1 MREIRPDRLDGSN
14 WHKILSHF
22 HPSTPTAAGSCG
34 VRGRSVAVAG
44 MTNARERRALIA
56 VPSITDVVGA
66 GGVAPRWRGYARELE
81 ASGWVVDLW
90 TVDAADAS
98 QRIPRCVHPFFP
110 KTLTDVRSSRVVSR
124 ARAAPSR
131 PSRFKRVRPT

>member
-1 MREIRPDRLDGSN
+1 
-14 WHKILSHF
+14 
-22 HPSTPTAAGSCG
+22 
-34 VRGRSVAVAG
+34 

-90 TVDAADAS
+90 TVDAAGAS

-124 ARAAPSR
+124 ARAR
-131 PSRFKRVRPT
+131 RRRVLVSRFERVRRT